1 MQEPSRVKAVGPFSV
16 MVSTLP
22 APAPFAGEAHSAA
35 GRGKPVRAQR
45 TIMISNSNSARIH
58 RRAVLGA
65 LATSAATVTLPA
77 SAGQVPSEVSSEIAA
92 LMTRFIDLKRAYA
105 DLDEA
110 HDLAHFALPEWA
122 AEGEMY
128 VIADGSFVGAISPY
142 PQVADWT
149 PPEHTMERLLIRP
162 SLDDVVSF
170 HKKIADF
177 AGRTPERRRE
187 VRRNAF
193 AAIRRW
199 IARRREQKAEMEEV
213 GLPRIIAM
221 QTAIDREIA
230 SADRLIEALG
240 RAEPG
245 NLDVAAARLIVT
257 LHEAYML
264 DDHVEIVCFR
274 TLNSLM
280 PHLHEP
286 VREIATDVVRR
297 LAPASV

>member
-1 MQEPSRVKAVGPFSV
+1 
-16 MVSTLP
+16 
-22 APAPFAGEAHSAA
+22 
-35 GRGKPVRAQR
+35 
-45 TIMISNSNSARIH
+45 
-58 RRAVLGA
+58 
-65 LATSAATVTLPA
+65 
-77 SAGQVPSEVSSEIAA
+77 
-92 LMTRFIDLKRAYA
+92 
-105 DLDEA
+105 
-110 HDLAHFALPEWA
+110 
-122 AEGEMY
+122 
-128 VIADGSFVGAISPY
+128 
-142 PQVADWT
+142 
-149 PPEHTMERLLIRP
+149 
-162 SLDDVVSF
+162 
-170 HKKIADF
+170 
-177 AGRTPERRRE
+177 
-187 VRRNAF
+187 
-193 AAIRRW
+193 
-199 IARRREQKAEMEEV
+199 
-213 GLPRIIAM
+213 M

>member
-1 MQEPSRVKAVGPFSV
+1 
-16 MVSTLP
+16 
-22 APAPFAGEAHSAA
+22 
-35 GRGKPVRAQR
+35 
-45 TIMISNSNSARIH
+45 
-58 RRAVLGA
+58 
-65 LATSAATVTLPA
+65 
-77 SAGQVPSEVSSEIAA
+77 
-92 LMTRFIDLKRAYA
+92 
-105 DLDEA
+105 
-110 HDLAHFALPEWA
+110 
-122 AEGEMY
+122 
-128 VIADGSFVGAISPY
+128 
-142 PQVADWT
+142 
-149 PPEHTMERLLIRP
+149 MERVLIRP
-162 SLDDVVSF
+162 SLEDVVGF
-170 HKKIADF
+170 HRKVADF

-199 IARRREQKAEMEEV
+199 IARRREQKAEMEKV

-264 DDHVEIVCFR
+264 DDHIEVVCFR
-274 TLNSLM
+274 TLNNLM
-280 PHLHEP
+280 PHLHEA
-286 VREIATDVVRR
+286 VREIAADVVRR

>member
-1 MQEPSRVKAVGPFSV
+1 
-16 MVSTLP
+16 
-22 APAPFAGEAHSAA
+22 
-35 GRGKPVRAQR
+35 
-45 TIMISNSNSARIH
+45 MINNSNRIH
-58 RRAVLGA
+58 RRAVLSA
-65 LATSAATVTLPA
+65 LATSAVAVAIPA
-77 SAGQVPSEVSSEIAA
+77 SAGQAPSQVSVEIAG
-92 LMTRFIDLKRAYA
+92 LLKRFVDLKRAYA

-110 HDLAHFALPEWA
+110 HDKAHFALPEWA
-122 AEGEMY
+122 AEGEMF
-128 VIADGSFVGAISPY
+128 VTADGSFVGAISPY

-149 PPEHTMERLLIRP
+149 APEHTMERVLIRP

-193 AAIRRW
+193 AAIRKW
-199 IARRREQKAEMEEV
+199 IARRREQKSEMEKV
-213 GLPRIIAM
+213 GLPKIIAM

-245 NLDVAAARLIVT
+245 NLDVAAARLIIT

-264 DDHVEIVCFR
+264 DDHIEIVCFR

-286 VREIATDVVRR
+286 VREIAADVVQR
-297 LAPASV
+297 LAPAGV

>member
-1 MQEPSRVKAVGPFSV
+1 MINISK
-16 MVSTLP
+16 ST
-22 APAPFAGEAHSAA
+22 G
-35 GRGKPVRAQR
+35 
-45 TIMISNSNSARIH
+45 IH

-65 LATSAATVTLPA
+65 LATSAAAVAMPA
-77 SAGQVPSEVSSEIAA
+77 AAPAAAGQAPSEVSSEIAA
-92 LMTRFIDLKRAYA
+92 LMTRFVDLKRAYA

-110 HDLAHFALPEWA
+110 HDKAHFALPEWA

-128 VIADGSFVGAISPY
+128 VIADGSFVGAISPC

-149 PPEHTMERLLIRP
+149 VPKNSMERVLIRP

-187 VRRNAF
+187 ARRNAF
-193 AAIRRW
+193 AAIRKW
-199 IARRREQKAEMEEV
+199 IARRREQKAEMEKV
-213 GLPRIIAM
+213 GLPKIIAM

-230 SADRLIEALG
+230 SADRLIEALA

-264 DDHVEIVCFR
+264 DDHIEIVCFR

-280 PHLHEP
+280 PHLHAP
-286 VREIATDVVRR
+286 VREIAADVVRR
-297 LAPASV
+297 LAPATV